1 MNKAQAKK
9 YVGLTKVSKMP
20 CLTFN
25 LPALT
30 SCPRGAKLAA
40 VKGTVCSTCCATKGR
55 FVMPNVREAQE
66 RNLYRVS
73 KAITRPALAHNWI
86 EAFTRALRG
95 ETYFRWHSSGDIFNR
110 AYADLMRTA
119 ILSTPWVKHWIP
131 TKEGRYADMFEDLPN
146 ATFRVSNDM
155 LDVFASDKYP
165 VMSGISTGAYATCP
179 APMQDGECKSCRK
192 CWDKTEPMVIYKQ
205 H

>member
-1 MNKAQAKK
+1 MNKAEAKK

-30 SCPRGAKLAA
+30 SCPRGKKLAE
-40 VKGTVCSTCCATKGR
+40 VKGTVCSGCYATKG
-55 FVMPNVREAQE
+55 FFKMPSVRNAQA
-66 RNLYRVS
+66 RNLERVA
-73 KAITRPALAHNWI
+73 KACTRPALAHNWV
-86 EAFTRALRG
+86 EAFTRAMRG
-95 ETYFRWHSSGDIFNR
+95 ETYFRWHSSGDIFNQG
-110 AYADLMRTA
+110 YADLMRKA

-131 TKEGRYADMFEDLPN
+131 TKEGRYSKMFEDLDN

-155 LDVFASDKYP
+155 LDQTTKKYP
-165 VMSGISTGAYATCP
+165 VMSGVSTGAYSTCP
-179 APMQDGECKSCRK
+179 APNQNGECRSCRK
-192 CWDKTEPMVIYKQ
+192 CWDKTDPLVIYKQ